1 MASGIPVYSRFLRF
15 WAIVFK
21 ALGGF
26 PYSWDGRDSKN
37 LFPGLKPRIGLRVW
51 SYLIISFNLANVI
64 FHASISLLNAWSVL
78 AASSLTSSTLR
89 KILRGI
95 EVLVILILQLHL
107 WLKKG
112 DLQCLFSHLDMC
124 SPGSSMRE
132 WAITHD
138 KGYVVTI
145 LLHVSYI
152 VSVAVGILLGSTTI
166 SFMSLS
172 SVAFYAAYSAM
183 TSVYTLS
190 LYMIG
195 KFLYLVLTD
204 SFETF
209 NAKIKISDSMYGTRR
224 AKQVNILFEVEPR
237 TKASVA
243 PADHTAS
250 SESHVGLGSLLEG
263 PREAQVPGES
273 EANAMREL
281 SRKVVHVHECQLL
294 INRYFG
300 LPSLVITSLSVTW
313 IIHDTYS
320 LIQDTD
326 NTSASWELLLYI
338 LYSISVLVIL
348 CCVGEEARG
357 KVSLILVNEVIL
369 CQGSVEESCIPDER
383 KNIHVICNQFGL
395 II

>member
-1 MASGIPVYSRFLRF
+1 
-15 WAIVFK
+15 
-21 ALGGF
+21 
-26 PYSWDGRDSKN
+26 
-37 LFPGLKPRIGLRVW
+37 
-51 SYLIISFNLANVI
+51 
-64 FHASISLLNAWSVL
+64 
-78 AASSLTSSTLR
+78 
-89 KILRGI
+89 
-95 EVLVILILQLHL
+95 
-107 WLKKG
+107 
-112 DLQCLFSHLDMC
+112 
-124 SPGSSMRE
+124 MRE

-172 SVAFYAAYSAM
+172 SVAFYAVYSAM

-209 NAKIKISDSMYGTRR
+209 NAKIKISDSMYGTKR

-357 KVSLILVNEVIL
+357 KVNSMRFVVSRYRTATSDPELEKQLTYLLDLLHLFPDFRVMDFYTASKARLVDISSFIATYLVIL
-369 CQGSVEESCIPDER
+369 M
-383 KNIHVICNQFGL
+383 QFRTSEQSFAE
-395 II
+395 